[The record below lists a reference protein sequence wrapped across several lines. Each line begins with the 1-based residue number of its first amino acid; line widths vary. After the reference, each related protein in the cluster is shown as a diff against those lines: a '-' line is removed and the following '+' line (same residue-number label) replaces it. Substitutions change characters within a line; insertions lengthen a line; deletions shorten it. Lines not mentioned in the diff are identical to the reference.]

1 MWAEAQRINLQER
14 AARKAAA
21 ARRASMSGL
30 EKSREEMGDS
40 TVMECSMDFLMDFLM
55 IFKGMLMDFSEF

>member
-1 MWAEAQRINLQER
+1 MRFISQEKPAPGPPNPFAKMWAEAQRINLQER

-30 EKSREEMGDS
+30 EKSREEMGD
-40 TVMECSMDFLMDFLM
+40 
-55 IFKGMLMDFSEF
+55 